1 VPQQGRARRARLAIQ
16 TALAGGRLVAAAVAT
31 TLMLLLAFPLVYL
44 VIIAASRYWERCEI
58 GINANANVLWLLFGK
73 APLLVV
79 EQYAACGLAWA
90 LTIGIVALTCRRR
103 TLSPTGLVVLVL
115 GVGVVAMLAATVAQ
129 AWMVTA
135 EPFRASYPTDCASP
149 GLLDPLVKLRG

>member
-1 VPQQGRARRARLAIQ
+1 VPQQGRARLPIQ
-16 TALAGGRLVAAAVAT
+16 TPLAGGRLAAAAVVT

-44 VIIAASRYWERCEI
+44 VIIAASRYWGALRDRHQRQRSLAAVWQ
-58 GINANANVLWLLFGK
+58 GP
-73 APLLVV
+73 APCGRAVRGV
-79 EQYAACGLAWA
+79 WACVA
-90 LTIGIVALTCRRR
+90 LTTGIVAVTCRRR
-103 TLSPTGLVVLVL
+103 TPTPTGLVVLVL

-135 EPFRASYPTDCASP
+135 EPFRANYPTDCASP